1 MAEITITV
9 NDAEIVDMVTK
20 MIARDIAAQYTA
32 ESRDTKF
39 GIRKGVESAVKE
51 YIYANK
57 DAIIEK
63 CVARASAELVRK
75 GLPKLIERM
84 GNDE

>member
-1 MAEITITV
+1 MVEITITV

-39 GIRKGVESAVKE
+39 GIRRGVESAVKE
-51 YIYANK
+51 YIYASK
-57 DAIIEK
+57 DEIIDR

>member
-1 MAEITITV
+1 MPEITITV

-20 MIARDIAAQYTA
+20 MIARDISAQYTA

-39 GIRKGVESAVKE
+39 GIRRGVESAVKK
-51 YIYANK
+51 YIYDNK